1 MGRPQSVA
9 GGRPHKVTIRLS
21 EAELRHLKAVAGG
34 MSPADFFRGLL
45 NGSTPPYKSDARLTS
60 GFQHAPDIPSA

>member
-21 EAELRHLKAVAGG
+21 EAELRHLKAVSGG
-34 MSPADFFRGLL
+34 LSPADFFRGLL
-45 NGSTPPYKSDARLTS
+45 NASKG
-60 GFQHAPDIPSA
+60 